1 MCPIRAICIIVKE
14 FPDAL
19 ITLQCGVFWQYDIMS
34 ELTNVDNSYTNVNNV
49 WKNAPDK
56 IFLYGKKGVV
66 ASPLIQYSV
75 DGWEDMGKCVINY
88 CDWRCIVQLLNT
100 QPLV

>member
-1 MCPIRAICIIVKE
+1 MKLGRYSSTHSAHPPYKGTEKNPHFQIKTVTMCPIRAICIIVKE

-66 ASPLIQYSV
+66 ASPLIQ
-75 DGWEDMGKCVINY
+75 
-88 CDWRCIVQLLNT
+88 
-100 QPLV
+100 